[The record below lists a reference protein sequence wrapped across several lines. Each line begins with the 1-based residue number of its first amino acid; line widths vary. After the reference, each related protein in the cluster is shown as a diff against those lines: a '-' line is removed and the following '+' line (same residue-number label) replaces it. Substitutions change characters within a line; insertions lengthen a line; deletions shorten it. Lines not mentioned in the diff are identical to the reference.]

1 MVPAGPWANQLCQSI
16 GLKLSSCPE
25 QARKLGDGAVQ
36 PVTKRHPNQRLIS
49 NGGEEKSMS
58 GGLRGDREGWVRLG
72 LEKEK
77 GQDHHRIPVQLLPTH
92 WGLNKHIVEKK
103 VTS

>member
-58 GGLRGDREGWVRLG
+58 GGLRGEGSTLQCHPR
-72 LEKEK
+72 
-77 GQDHHRIPVQLLPTH
+77 
-92 WGLNKHIVEKK
+92 VEKNMK
-103 VTS
+103 GRRKGHENRTARCEGAGEH